1 MPRGEA
7 NAAKERC
14 PQGHPLAG
22 ENLRISK
29 RAGGERRVCR
39 QCVREDSAARYA
51 ARKRAGR

>member
-39 QCVREDSAARYA
+39 ACVREDSAARYA